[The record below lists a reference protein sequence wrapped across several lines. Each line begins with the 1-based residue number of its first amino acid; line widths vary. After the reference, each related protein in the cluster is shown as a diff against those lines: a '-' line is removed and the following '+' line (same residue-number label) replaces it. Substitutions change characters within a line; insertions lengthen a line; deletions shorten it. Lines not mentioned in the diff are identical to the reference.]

1 MHRTDTAPAL
11 SRLPFTLAIPLQIT
25 RRNSTMNRITLGKL
39 ATATA
44 VALVG
49 FASTNV
55 ALAAGDGRTQIT
67 VSYAD
72 LDLAKPQGVD
82 TLYARLKGAAKA
94 ACGEADA
101 RNLREKALVRG
112 CRDEALANAIQ
123 GVNHS
128 ALTAKHLQR
137 SPARLAQL
145 PSRTTRS

>member
-1 MHRTDTAPAL
+1 MN
-11 SRLPFTLAIPLQIT
+11 RLP
-25 RRNSTMNRITLGKL
+25 LGKL
-39 ATATA
+39 VTATA

-55 ALAAGDGRTQIT
+55 ALAGNDGRTHIT

-72 LDLAKPQGVD
+72 LDLGKPQGVD
-82 TLYARLKGAAKA
+82 TLYARLRGAAKV

-101 RNLREKALVRG
+101 RNLREKAFVRG
-112 CRDEALANAIQ
+112 CREEALANAIE
-123 GVNHS
+123 GIDHS

-137 SPARLAQL
+137 SPERLAQL